1 MAYVPY
7 PYLHKTTISITVG
20 AGTNIEKTLDK
31 NIQESI
37 FINLRVKGITN
48 FKAIIQM
55 RYISP
60 AESGRSL
67 DYLLAGSV

>member
-31 NIQESI
+31 NIKEAL
-37 FINLRVKGITN
+37 FINLHVKGIN

-60 AESGRSL
+60 GESGRTL